1 MRSIVCSIVLLLC
14 CTSVLPQQPT
24 RSART
29 APVQQSPAAVQSSL
43 PLRRIVLYSNG
54 VAFIERRGSITGD
67 AEISLELKPSQV
79 DDVLKSLVVL
89 DLGGGQVGAVSYS
102 SSQPSSARLAEIPF
116 HVDTFTDGDDSGD
129 AAGGLAGILDQLQGA
144 RVAVTTANR
153 VVTGSVLTV
162 ERHEVKSDSKEAP
175 VLREQ
180 MVVAS
185 ETGDIARLDLADVR
199 AVRLLDDDARHN
211 LKEFT
216 DASASARRR
225 DAKRIV
231 ITSAGRGSREMAVNY
246 LVAAPIWKT
255 TYRVVLDGSGKP
267 FFQGWAIV
275 DNVSD
280 EDWKSVSLSLI
291 SGSPVSF
298 IQSLQQ
304 PFYRYRPVIPIAED
318 LNVNPQIYEP
328 TEGSGYNMG
337 GGAAR
342 LGGGIGHGDGPGT
355 GSGSAGGV
363 AGGVAGGIIGGV
375 PSGGPVTSLSDAIA
389 GQDSGIKAAATG
401 NEVGDLFEYKID
413 RPVTVPRNRSALIPI
428 LQTRM
433 EGERVAI
440 YNESARKDR
449 PMSGLRLKNTSA
461 LTLEDGSMTVIDGD
475 AYAGEALIERL
486 KPGEE
491 RLISYAVDLGTLV
504 TSHSEPGKNRP
515 VFLVRSINGVFQ
527 AHYYQTETKT
537 YTLTN
542 QTDKPR
548 VVYVEHPIRK
558 DWLLADDTAK
568 PVERTA
574 NFYRFRVEITPRTKL
589 ELPITE
595 RQALMDRYQ
604 VSNLTTREV
613 ELFVSRGYLD
623 QASRQS
629 LEKILDLKARIA
641 ANDSE
646 IAAVDKELSEIAS
659 DQARLRENIKA
670 LKETSEARQLI
681 ARYISKANDQ
691 ETRVESLTKE
701 RRTLADKKAALQQ
714 ELDESIRNLKFERT
728 L

>member
-1 MRSIVCSIVLLLC
+1 M
-14 CTSVLPQQPT
+14 
-24 RSART
+24 
-29 APVQQSPAAVQSSL
+29 
-43 PLRRIVLYSNG
+43 
-54 VAFIERRGSITGD
+54 AFIERRGSIAGD

-116 HVDTFTDGDDSGD
+116 HVDTITDGTTTDGENSGE

-144 RVAVTTANR
+144 TVAVSTANR

-162 ERHEVKSDSKEAP
+162 ERREVKTDAKEAP
-175 VLREQ
+175 ILRDEL
-180 MVVAS
+180 VVAS
-185 ETGDIARLDLADVR
+185 ENGEIARLDLADVR
-199 AVRLLDDDARHN
+199 SVRLLDDDARHN
-211 LKEFT
+211 IKEFT
-216 DASASARRR
+216 DATATARRR

-255 TYRVVLDGSGKP
+255 TYRVVIDGTTKP

-280 EDWKSVSLSLI
+280 EDWKDVSLSLV

-304 PFYRYRPVIPIAED
+304 PLYRYRPVIPIAED
-318 LNVNPQIYEP
+318 LNVTPQVHEAPEP
-328 TEGSGYNMG
+328 AS
-337 GGAAR
+337 
-342 LGGGIGHGDGPGT
+342 LGGVPGGIV
-355 GSGSAGGV
+355 GGV
-363 AGGVAGGIIGGV
+363 PGGVAGGIGPGSGGIGTAAGRGYGSAA
-375 PSGGPVTSLSDAIA
+375 PSAGPVTSLSDAIT

-433 EGERVAI
+433 EGERVGI
-440 YNESARKDR
+440 YNESTRKDR

-461 LTLEDGSMTVIDGD
+461 LTLEDGSLTVIDGD

-491 RLISYAVDLGTLV
+491 RFISYAVDLGTLV
-504 TSHSEPGKNRP
+504 TARSEPGKNRP

-527 AHYYQTETKT
+527 CHYYQIETKT

-548 VVYVEHPIRK
+548 VVYIEHPIRK
-558 DWLLADDTAK
+558 DWLLADDAAEPAAK

-574 NFYRFRVEITPRTKL
+574 TFYRFRVEIAPRAKF
-589 ELPITE
+589 ELPVVE
-595 RQALMDRYQ
+595 RRALMDHYQ
-604 VSNLTTREV
+604 ISNLTTGEI

-623 QASRQS
+623 QAARQS
-629 LEKILDLKARIA
+629 MEKILDLKARIA
-641 ANDSE
+641 ATDSE
-646 IAAVDKELSEIAS
+646 IAAVDKEVSEITS

-681 ARYISKANDQ
+681 ARYISKANGQ
-691 ETRVESLTKE
+691 ETRVEGLTAQ
-701 RRTLADKKAALQQ
+701 RRTLVEKKAALQR
-714 ELDESIRNLKFERT
+714 EVDDAIRNLKFERA